1 MRQRLRDAEHR
12 AAFASKQG
20 LSHRA
25 VALVRA
31 REMLQRSAS
40 SSLQARAARLDAAAL
55 RLSLLDP
62 ALVLARGYAWLTDL
76 DGRGVGSVH
85 MVQPGQELRAQLRD
99 GRLSIQT
106 IGVEAK

>member
-1 MRQRLRDAEHR
+1 MAQLPRPDKVGVE
-12 AAFASKQG
+12 
-20 LSHRA
+20 
-25 VALVRA
+25 V
-31 REMLQRSAS
+31 LQRSAVAS
-40 SSLQARAARLDAAAL
+40 RQARVARLDAAAL

-76 DGRGVGSVH
+76 DGRGVGSARK
-85 MVQPGQELRAQLRD
+85 VQPGQELRAQLRD